1 MIKLENISIKLD
13 NFRTKFTV
21 EINKGEWVGI
31 IGQSGAGKSTFLNLI
46 AGFAQPEEGSL
57 LINNTEMRNLPASK
71 RSISSLFQDNNLF
84 PHLSVYQNIAIA
96 IKPNLKLHDNEK
108 KKIFEIIEYLNLSSK
123 AHSSIGTLSGGERQ
137 RVALGRVMSSDKKIL
152 LLDEPFS
159 QLDPNLRIEMLEL
172 IKKIREEKKITI
184 IMAIH
189 TPAEAI
195 NFVSRFLMIKEGKV
209 LRELQPQDYNIDLY
223 GY

>member
-46 AGFAQPEEGSL
+46 AGFAQPEVGSL

-108 KKIFEIIEYLNLSSK
+108 EKIFEIIEYLNLSSK
-123 AHSSIGTLSGGERQ
+123 IHSSIGTLSGGERQ

-172 IKKIREEKKITI
+172 IKKIREKKNITI

-195 NFVSRFLMIKEGKV
+195 DFVSRFLLIKEGEI
-209 LRELQPQDYNIDLY
+209 LRELEPQDYSIDLY
-223 GY
+223 

>member
-46 AGFAQPEEGSL
+46 AGFAQPEVGSL
-57 LINNTEMRNLPASK
+57 LINNTEVRNLSASK
-71 RSISSLFQDNNLF
+71 RSVSSLFQDNNLF

-96 IKPNLKLHDNEK
+96 IKPNLKLHENEK
-108 KKIFEIIEYLNLSSK
+108 GKIFEIIEYLNLSSK
-123 AHSSIGTLSGGERQ
+123 IHSSIGTLSGGERQ

-172 IKKIREEKKITI
+172 IKKIREKKKITI

-195 NFVSRFLMIKEGKV
+195 DFVSRFLLIKEGEV
-209 LRELQPQDYNIDLY
+209 FRELEPQDYRIDLY
-223 GY
+223 

>member
-1 MIKLENISIKLD
+1 MIKLENISLKLD

-21 EINKGEWVGI
+21 EIKKGEWVGI

-46 AGFAQPEEGSL
+46 AGFAQPEVGSL
-57 LINNTEMRNLPASK
+57 LINNIEMRDLPASK

-123 AHSSIGTLSGGERQ
+123 IHSSIGRLSGGERQ

-172 IKKIREEKKITI
+172 IKKIREKKNITI

-195 NFVSRFLMIKEGKV
+195 DFVSRFLLIKEGEI
-209 LRELQPQDYNIDLY
+209 LRELEPQDYSIDLY
-223 GY
+223 

>member
-21 EINKGEWVGI
+21 EINEGEWIGI

-46 AGFAQPEEGSL
+46 AGFAQPEVGSL
-57 LINNTEMRNLPASK
+57 LINNTEVRNLSASK

-96 IKPNLKLHDNEK
+96 IKPNLKLHENEK
-108 KKIFEIIEYLNLSSK
+108 GKIFEIIEYLNLSSK
-123 AHSSIGTLSGGERQ
+123 IHSSIGTLSGGERQ

-172 IKKIREEKKITI
+172 IKKIREKKKITI

-195 NFVSRFLMIKEGKV
+195 DFVSRFLLIKEGEV
-209 LRELQPQDYNIDLY
+209 FRELEPQDYRIDLY
-223 GY
+223 

>member
-13 NFRTKFTV
+13 YFRTKFTV

-46 AGFAQPEEGSL
+46 AGFAQPEVGSL
-57 LINNTEMRNLPASK
+57 LINNTEVRNLSASK
-71 RSISSLFQDNNLF
+71 RSVSSLFQDNNLF

-96 IKPNLKLHDNEK
+96 IKPNLKLHENEK
-108 KKIFEIIEYLNLSSK
+108 GKIFEIIEYLNLSSK
-123 AHSSIGTLSGGERQ
+123 IHSSIGTLSGGERQ

-172 IKKIREEKKITI
+172 IKKIREKKKITI

-195 NFVSRFLMIKEGKV
+195 DFVSRFLLIKEGEV
-209 LRELQPQDYNIDLY
+209 FRELEPQDYRIDLY
-223 GY
+223 

>member
-46 AGFAQPEEGSL
+46 AGFAQPEVGSL
-57 LINNTEMRNLPASK
+57 IINNRDMRDVPASK
-71 RSISSLFQDNNLF
+71 RSVSSLFQDNNLF
-84 PHLSVYQNIAIA
+84 PHLSVYQNIAVA
-96 IKPNLKLHDNEK
+96 IKPNLKLNDNEK

-123 AHSSIGTLSGGERQ
+123 THSSIGRLSGGERQ
-137 RVALGRVMSSDKKIL
+137 RVALGRIISSDKEIL

-172 IKKIREEKKITI
+172 IKQIREKKNITI
-184 IMAIH
+184 IMVIH

-195 NFVSRFLMIKEGKV
+195 GFVNRFLLIKEGEV
-209 LRELQPQDYNIDLY
+209 LRDLDPHDYRIDLY
-223 GY
+223 

>member
-1 MIKLENISIKLD
+1 MIRLENISLKLD

-21 EINKGEWVGI
+21 EIKKGEWVGI
-31 IGQSGAGKSTFLNLI
+31 IGQSGAGKSTFLDLI
-46 AGFAQPEEGSL
+46 AGFAQPDVGSL
-57 LINNTEMRNLPASK
+57 LINNIEMRDLPASQ

-108 KKIFEIIEYLNLSSK
+108 KKILEIIEYLNLSSK
-123 AHSSIGTLSGGERQ
+123 THSSIGRLSGGERQ

-172 IKKIREEKKITI
+172 IKKIREKKNITI

-195 NFVSRFLMIKEGKV
+195 DFVNRFLLIKEGEI
-209 LRELQPQDYNIDLY
+209 LRELEPQDYSIDLY
-223 GY
+223 

>member
-1 MIKLENISIKLD
+1 MIKLENISLKLD

-31 IGQSGAGKSTFLNLI
+31 IGKSGAGKSTFLNLI
-46 AGFAQPEEGSL
+46 AGFAQPEVGSL
-57 LINNTEMRNLPASK
+57 LINNTEMRNLSASK

-96 IKPNLKLHDNEK
+96 IKPNLKLQDNEK

-123 AHSSIGTLSGGERQ
+123 THSSIGRLSGGERQ

-172 IKKIREEKKITI
+172 IKKIREKKNITI

-195 NFVSRFLMIKEGKV
+195 DFVSRFLLIKEGEI
-209 LRELQPQDYNIDLY
+209 LRELEPQDYRIDLY
-223 GY
+223 

>member
-1 MIKLENISIKLD
+1 MIKLENISLKLD

-21 EINKGEWVGI
+21 EIKKGEWVGI

-46 AGFAQPEEGSL
+46 AGFAQPEVGSL
-57 LINNTEMRNLPASK
+57 LINNIEMRDLPASE

-123 AHSSIGTLSGGERQ
+123 IHSSIGTLSGGERQ

-172 IKKIREEKKITI
+172 IKKIREKKNITI

-195 NFVSRFLMIKEGKV
+195 DFVSRFLLIKEGEI
-209 LRELQPQDYNIDLY
+209 LRELEPQDYSIDLY
-223 GY
+223 

>member
-1 MIKLENISIKLD
+1 MIKLENISVKLD

-57 LINNTEMRNLPASK
+57 LINNIEINNLPASK

>member
-46 AGFAQPEEGSL
+46 AGFAQPEVGSL
-57 LINNTEMRNLPASK
+57 LINNTEMRNLSASK

-96 IKPNLKLHDNEK
+96 IKPNLKLHENEK
-108 KKIFEIIEYLNLSSK
+108 EKIFEIIEYLNLSSK
-123 AHSSIGTLSGGERQ
+123 IHSSIGTLSGGERQ

-172 IKKIREEKKITI
+172 IKKIREKKKITI

-195 NFVSRFLMIKEGKV
+195 DFVSRFLLIKEGEV
-209 LRELQPQDYNIDLY
+209 FRELEPQDYRIDLY
-223 GY
+223 

>member
-21 EINKGEWVGI
+21 EINEGEWIGI

-46 AGFAQPEEGSL
+46 AGFAQPEVGSL
-57 LINNTEMRNLPASK
+57 LINNTEMRNLSASK

-96 IKPNLKLHDNEK
+96 IKPNLKLHENEK
-108 KKIFEIIEYLNLSSK
+108 GKIFEIIEYLNLSSK
-123 AHSSIGTLSGGERQ
+123 IHSSIGTLSGGERQ

-172 IKKIREEKKITI
+172 LKKIREKKNITI

-195 NFVSRFLMIKEGKV
+195 DFVNRFLLIKEGEI
-209 LRELQPQDYNIDLY
+209 LRELEPQDYSIDLY
-223 GY
+223 

>member
-1 MIKLENISIKLD
+1 
-13 NFRTKFTV
+13 
-21 EINKGEWVGI
+21 
-31 IGQSGAGKSTFLNLI
+31 
-46 AGFAQPEEGSL
+46 
-57 LINNTEMRNLPASK
+57 MRNLPASK

-96 IKPNLKLHDNEK
+96 IKPNLKLHENEK
-108 KKIFEIIEYLNLSSK
+108 GEIFEIIEYLNLSSK
-123 AHSSIGTLSGGERQ
+123 MHSSIGTLSGGERQ

-172 IKKIREEKKITI
+172 IKKIREKKKITI

-195 NFVSRFLMIKEGKV
+195 DFVSRFLLIKEGEV
-209 LRELQPQDYNIDLY
+209 FRELKPQDYRIDLY
-223 GY
+223 

>member
-13 NFRTKFTV
+13 NFRTKFTA

-46 AGFAQPEEGSL
+46 AGFAQPEVGSL
-57 LINNTEMRNLPASK
+57 LINNTEVRNLSASK

-96 IKPNLKLHDNEK
+96 IKPNLKLHENEK
-108 KKIFEIIEYLNLSSK
+108 GKIFEIIEYLNLSSK
-123 AHSSIGTLSGGERQ
+123 IHSSIGTLSGGERQ

-172 IKKIREEKKITI
+172 IKKIREKKKITI

-195 NFVSRFLMIKEGKV
+195 DFVSRFLLIKEGEV
-209 LRELQPQDYNIDLY
+209 FRELEPQDYRIDLY
-223 GY
+223 

>member
-1 MIKLENISIKLD
+1 MIKLENISLKLD

-21 EINKGEWVGI
+21 EIKKGEWVGI

-46 AGFAQPEEGSL
+46 AGFAQPEVGSL
-57 LINNTEMRNLPASK
+57 LINNIEMRDLPASK

-123 AHSSIGTLSGGERQ
+123 IHSSIGTLSGGERQ

-172 IKKIREEKKITI
+172 LKKIREKKNITI

-195 NFVSRFLMIKEGKV
+195 DFVSRFLLIKEGEI
-209 LRELQPQDYNIDLY
+209 LRELEPQDYSIDLY
-223 GY
+223 

>member
-1 MIKLENISIKLD
+1 MIKLENISLKLD

-21 EINKGEWVGI
+21 EIKKGEWVGI

-46 AGFAQPEEGSL
+46 AGFAQAEVGSL
-57 LINNTEMRNLPASK
+57 LINNIEMGDLPASE

-123 AHSSIGTLSGGERQ
+123 THSSIGRLSGGERQ

-172 IKKIREEKKITI
+172 IKKIREKKNITI

-195 NFVSRFLMIKEGKV
+195 DFVSRFLLIKEGEI
-209 LRELQPQDYNIDLY
+209 LRELEPQDYSIDLY
-223 GY
+223 

>member
-46 AGFAQPEEGSL
+46 AGFAQPEVGSL
-57 LINNTEMRNLPASK
+57 LINNTEMRNLSASK

-96 IKPNLKLHDNEK
+96 IKPNLKLHENEK
-108 KKIFEIIEYLNLSSK
+108 GKIFEIIEYLNLSSK
-123 AHSSIGTLSGGERQ
+123 IHSSIGTLSGGERQ

-172 IKKIREEKKITI
+172 IKKIREKKKITI

-195 NFVSRFLMIKEGKV
+195 DFVSRFLLIKEGEV
-209 LRELQPQDYNIDLY
+209 FRELEPQDYRIDLY
-223 GY
+223 

>member
-46 AGFAQPEEGSL
+46 AGFAQPEVGSL
-57 LINNTEMRNLPASK
+57 LINNTEMRNLSASK

-108 KKIFEIIEYLNLSSK
+108 KKILEIIEYLNLSSK
-123 AHSSIGTLSGGERQ
+123 THSSIGRLSGGERQ

-172 IKKIREEKKITI
+172 IKKIREKKNITI

-195 NFVSRFLMIKEGKV
+195 DFVNRFLLIKEGEI
-209 LRELQPQDYNIDLY
+209 LRELEPQDYSIDLY
-223 GY
+223 

>member
-46 AGFAQPEEGSL
+46 AGFAQPEVGSL
-57 LINNTEMRNLPASK
+57 IINNRDMRDVPASK
-71 RSISSLFQDNNLF
+71 RSVSSLFQDNNLF
-84 PHLSVYQNIAIA
+84 PHLSVYQNIAVA
-96 IKPNLKLHDNEK
+96 IKPNLKLNDSEK

-123 AHSSIGTLSGGERQ
+123 THSSIGRLSGGERQ
-137 RVALGRVMSSDKKIL
+137 RVALGRIISSDKEIL

-172 IKKIREEKKITI
+172 IKQIREEKNITI
-184 IMAIH
+184 IMVIH

-195 NFVSRFLMIKEGKV
+195 GFVNRFLLIREGEV
-209 LRELQPQDYNIDLY
+209 LRDLDPQDYRIDLY
-223 GY
+223 

>member
-46 AGFAQPEEGSL
+46 AGFAQPEVGSL
-57 LINNTEMRNLPASK
+57 TINNGDMRDVPASK
-71 RSISSLFQDNNLF
+71 RSVSSLFQDNNLF
-84 PHLSVYQNIAIA
+84 PHLSVYQNIAVA
-96 IKPNLKLHDNEK
+96 IKPNLKLNDNEK

-123 AHSSIGTLSGGERQ
+123 THSSIGRLSGGERQ
-137 RVALGRVMSSDKKIL
+137 RVALGRIISSDKEIL

-172 IKKIREEKKITI
+172 IKQIREEKNITI
-184 IMAIH
+184 IMVIH

-195 NFVSRFLMIKEGKV
+195 GFVNRFLLIKEGEV
-209 LRELQPQDYNIDLY
+209 LRDLDPQDYRIDLY
-223 GY
+223 

>member
-46 AGFAQPEEGSL
+46 AGFAQPEVGSL
-57 LINNTEMRNLPASK
+57 IINNRDMRDVPASK
-71 RSISSLFQDNNLF
+71 RSVSSLFQDNNLF
-84 PHLSVYQNIAIA
+84 PHLSVYQNIAVA
-96 IKPNLKLHDNEK
+96 IKPNLKLNDNEK

-123 AHSSIGTLSGGERQ
+123 THSSIGRLSGGERQ
-137 RVALGRVMSSDKKIL
+137 RVALGRIISSDKEIL

-172 IKKIREEKKITI
+172 IKQIREEKNITI
-184 IMAIH
+184 IMVIH

-195 NFVSRFLMIKEGKV
+195 GFVNRFLLIKEGEV
-209 LRELQPQDYNIDLY
+209 LRDLDPQDYRIDLY
-223 GY
+223 

>member
-1 MIKLENISIKLD
+1 MIRLENISLKLD

-21 EINKGEWVGI
+21 EIKKGEWVGI

-46 AGFAQPEEGSL
+46 AGFAQPDVGSL
-57 LINNTEMRNLPASK
+57 LINNIEMRDLPASK

-108 KKIFEIIEYLNLSSK
+108 KKILEIIEYLNLSSK
-123 AHSSIGTLSGGERQ
+123 THSSIGRLSGGERQ

-172 IKKIREEKKITI
+172 IKKIREKKNITI

-195 NFVSRFLMIKEGKV
+195 DFVSRFLLIKAGEI
-209 LRELQPQDYNIDLY
+209 LRELEPQDYSIDLY
-223 GY
+223 

>member
-46 AGFAQPEEGSL
+46 AGFAQPEVGSL
-57 LINNTEMRNLPASK
+57 LINNTEMRNLSASK

-96 IKPNLKLHDNEK
+96 IKPNLKLHENEK
-108 KKIFEIIEYLNLSSK
+108 GKIFEIVEYLNLSSK
-123 AHSSIGTLSGGERQ
+123 IHSSIGTLSGGERQ

-172 IKKIREEKKITI
+172 IKKIREKKKITI

-195 NFVSRFLMIKEGKV
+195 DFVSRFLLIKEGEV
-209 LRELQPQDYNIDLY
+209 SRELEPQDYRIDLY
-223 GY
+223 

>member
-46 AGFAQPEEGSL
+46 AGFAQPEVGSL
-57 LINNTEMRNLPASK
+57 LINNTEMRNLSASK

-96 IKPNLKLHDNEK
+96 IKPNLKLHENEK
-108 KKIFEIIEYLNLSSK
+108 GKIFEIIEYLNLSSK
-123 AHSSIGTLSGGERQ
+123 IHSSIGTLSGGERQ

-172 IKKIREEKKITI
+172 IKKIREKKKITI

-195 NFVSRFLMIKEGKV
+195 DFVSRFLLIKEGKV
-209 LRELQPQDYNIDLY
+209 FRELEPQDYRIDLY
-223 GY
+223 

>member
-46 AGFAQPEEGSL
+46 AGFAQPDVGSL
-57 LINNTEMRNLPASK
+57 LINDIEMRDLPASK

-108 KKIFEIIEYLNLSSK
+108 KKILEIIEYLNLSSK
-123 AHSSIGTLSGGERQ
+123 THSSIGRLSGGERQ

-172 IKKIREEKKITI
+172 IKKIREKKNITI

-195 NFVSRFLMIKEGKV
+195 DFVNRFLLIKEGEI
-209 LRELQPQDYNIDLY
+209 LRELEPQDYSIDLY
-223 GY
+223 

>member
-1 MIKLENISIKLD
+1 MIKLENISVKLD

-57 LINNTEMRNLPASK
+57 LINNIEINNLPASK

-96 IKPNLKLHDNEK
+96 IKPNLKLHDSEK

-123 AHSSIGTLSGGERQ
+123 THSSIGTLSGGERQ

-195 NFVSRFLMIKEGKV
+195 NFVSRFLMIEEGKV
-209 LRELQPQDYNIDLY
+209 LRELEPQDYSIDLY
-223 GY
+223 

>member
-46 AGFAQPEEGSL
+46 AGFAQPEVGSL
-57 LINNTEMRNLPASK
+57 LINNTEMRNLSASK

-96 IKPNLKLHDNEK
+96 IKPNLKLHENEK
-108 KKIFEIIEYLNLSSK
+108 GKIFEIIEYLNLSSK
-123 AHSSIGTLSGGERQ
+123 IHSSIGTLSGGERQ

-172 IKKIREEKKITI
+172 IKKIREKKKITI

-195 NFVSRFLMIKEGKV
+195 DFVSRFLLIKEGEV
-209 LRELQPQDYNIDLY
+209 SRELEPQDYRIDLY
-223 GY
+223 

>member
-1 MIKLENISIKLD
+1 MIRLENISLKLD

-21 EINKGEWVGI
+21 EIKKGEWVGI

-46 AGFAQPEEGSL
+46 AGFAQPDVGSL
-57 LINNTEMRNLPASK
+57 LINNTEMRNLSASK

-96 IKPNLKLHDNEK
+96 IKPNLKLHENEK
-108 KKIFEIIEYLNLSSK
+108 EKIFEIIEYLNLSSK
-123 AHSSIGTLSGGERQ
+123 IHSSIGTLSGGERQ

-172 IKKIREEKKITI
+172 IKKIREKKKITI

-195 NFVSRFLMIKEGKV
+195 DFVSRFLLIKEGEV
-209 LRELQPQDYNIDLY
+209 VRELEPQDYRIDLY
-223 GY
+223 

>member
-46 AGFAQPEEGSL
+46 AGFAQPEVGSL
-57 LINNTEMRNLPASK
+57 LINNTEMRNLSASK

-96 IKPNLKLHDNEK
+96 IKPNLKLHENEK
-108 KKIFEIIEYLNLSSK
+108 GEIYEIIEYLNLSSK
-123 AHSSIGTLSGGERQ
+123 IHSSIGTLSGGERQ

-152 LLDEPFS
+152 LMDEPFS

-172 IKKIREEKKITI
+172 IQKIRKKKKITI

-195 NFVSRFLMIKEGKV
+195 DFVSRFLLIKEGEV
-209 LRELQPQDYNIDLY
+209 LRELEPQDYRIDLY
-223 GY
+223 

>member
-46 AGFAQPEEGSL
+46 AGFAQPEVGSL
-57 LINNTEMRNLPASK
+57 LINNTEMRNISASK

-96 IKPNLKLHDNEK
+96 IKPNLKLHNNEK

-123 AHSSIGTLSGGERQ
+123 IHSSIGTLSGGERQ

-159 QLDPNLRIEMLEL
+159 KLDPNLRSEMLEL
-172 IKKIREEKKITI
+172 IKKIREKKKITI

-195 NFVSRFLMIKEGKV
+195 DFVSRFLLIKEGEV
-209 LRELQPQDYNIDLY
+209 FRELEPQDYRIDLY
-223 GY
+223 

>member
-13 NFRTKFTV
+13 NFRTKFTA

-46 AGFAQPEEGSL
+46 AGFAQPEVGSL
-57 LINNTEMRNLPASK
+57 LINNTEMRNLSASK

-96 IKPNLKLHDNEK
+96 IKPNLKLHENEK
-108 KKIFEIIEYLNLSSK
+108 GKIFEIIEYLNLSSK
-123 AHSSIGTLSGGERQ
+123 IHSSIGTLSGGERQ

-172 IKKIREEKKITI
+172 IKKIREKKKITI

-195 NFVSRFLMIKEGKV
+195 DFVSRFLLIKEGEV
-209 LRELQPQDYNIDLY
+209 SRELEPQDYRIDLY
-223 GY
+223 

>member
-1 MIKLENISIKLD
+1 MIKLENISLKLD

-21 EINKGEWVGI
+21 EIKKGEWVGI

-46 AGFAQPEEGSL
+46 AGFAQPEVGSL
-57 LINNTEMRNLPASK
+57 LINNIEMRDLPASE

-123 AHSSIGTLSGGERQ
+123 THSSIGRLSGGERQ

-172 IKKIREEKKITI
+172 IKKIREKKNITI

-195 NFVSRFLMIKEGKV
+195 DFVSRFLLIKKGEI
-209 LRELQPQDYNIDLY
+209 LRELEPQDYSIDLY
-223 GY
+223 

>member
-46 AGFAQPEEGSL
+46 AGFAQPEVGSL
-57 LINNTEMRNLPASK
+57 LINNTEMRNLSASK

-84 PHLSVYQNIAIA
+84 PHLSVYQNIAVA
-96 IKPNLKLHDNEK
+96 IKPNLKLNDSEK

-123 AHSSIGTLSGGERQ
+123 THSSIGRLSGGERQ
-137 RVALGRVMSSDKKIL
+137 RVALGRIISSDKEIL

-172 IKKIREEKKITI
+172 IKQIREEKNITI
-184 IMAIH
+184 IMVIH

-195 NFVSRFLMIKEGKV
+195 GFVNRFLLIKEGEV
-209 LRELQPQDYNIDLY
+209 LRDLDPQDYRIDLY
-223 GY
+223 

>member
-46 AGFAQPEEGSL
+46 AGFAQPEVGSM
-57 LINNTEMRNLPASK
+57 LINNTEVRNLSASK

-96 IKPNLKLHDNEK
+96 IKPNLKLHENEK
-108 KKIFEIIEYLNLSSK
+108 EKIFEIIEYLNLSSK
-123 AHSSIGTLSGGERQ
+123 IHSSIGTLSGGERQ

-172 IKKIREEKKITI
+172 IKKIREKKKITI

-195 NFVSRFLMIKEGKV
+195 DFVSRFLLIKEGEV
-209 LRELQPQDYNIDLY
+209 FRELEPQDYRIDLY
-223 GY
+223 

>member
-1 MIKLENISIKLD
+1 MIRLENISLKLD

-21 EINKGEWVGI
+21 EIKKGEWVGI

-46 AGFAQPEEGSL
+46 AGFAQPEVGSL
-57 LINNTEMRNLPASK
+57 LINNTEVRNLSASK

-96 IKPNLKLHDNEK
+96 IKPNLKLHENEK
-108 KKIFEIIEYLNLSSK
+108 GKIFEIIEYLNLSSK
-123 AHSSIGTLSGGERQ
+123 IHSSIGTLSGGERQ

-172 IKKIREEKKITI
+172 IKKIREKKKITI

-195 NFVSRFLMIKEGKV
+195 DFVSRFLLIKEGEV
-209 LRELQPQDYNIDLY
+209 FRELEPQDYSIDLY
-223 GY
+223 

>member
-13 NFRTKFTV
+13 NFQTKFTV

-46 AGFAQPEEGSL
+46 AGFAQPEVGSL
-57 LINNTEMRNLPASK
+57 LINNTEMRNLSASK

-96 IKPNLKLHDNEK
+96 IKPNLKLHENEK
-108 KKIFEIIEYLNLSSK
+108 GKIFEIIEYLNLSSK
-123 AHSSIGTLSGGERQ
+123 IHSSIGTLSGGERQ

-172 IKKIREEKKITI
+172 IKKIREKKKITI

-195 NFVSRFLMIKEGKV
+195 DFVSRFLLIKEGEV
-209 LRELQPQDYNIDLY
+209 FRELEPQDYRIDLY
-223 GY
+223 

>member
-46 AGFAQPEEGSL
+46 AGFAQPEVGSL
-57 LINNTEMRNLPASK
+57 LINNTEMRDLSASK

-96 IKPNLKLHDNEK
+96 IKPNLKLHENEK
-108 KKIFEIIEYLNLSSK
+108 EKIFEIIEYLNLSSK
-123 AHSSIGTLSGGERQ
+123 IHSSIGTLSGGERQ

-159 QLDPNLRIEMLEL
+159 QLDPNLRIEMLGTHQ
-172 IKKIREEKKITI
+172 KNQGEEK
-184 IMAIH
+184 
-189 TPAEAI
+189 
-195 NFVSRFLMIKEGKV
+195 
-209 LRELQPQDYNIDLY
+209 DYNYY
-223 GY
+223 GDPYTCRSN

>member
-46 AGFAQPEEGSL
+46 AGFAQPEGGSL
-57 LINNTEMRNLPASK
+57 LINNTEMRNLSASK

-96 IKPNLKLHDNEK
+96 IKPNLKLHENEK
-108 KKIFEIIEYLNLSSK
+108 GKIFEIIEYLNLSSK
-123 AHSSIGTLSGGERQ
+123 IHSSIGTLSGGERQ

-172 IKKIREEKKITI
+172 IKKIREKKKITI

-195 NFVSRFLMIKEGKV
+195 DFVSRFLLIKEGEV
-209 LRELQPQDYNIDLY
+209 FRELEPQDYRIDLY
-223 GY
+223 